1 MTSEQRQELANQYF
15 QTRDELLAL
24 CVALER
30 IADSLP
36 NTVDRGACLNAART
50 LIPLMD
56 RAHRLEED
64 ILFPAVTQSGPLVID
79 VQATF
84 DRLKLDHAGDEY
96 FAEELA
102 ETLISCGQG
111 ASLQNAEATGYM
123 LRGFFVG
130 LRRHIAFEDALL
142 APLLNP
148 SQSDGG
154 KSTH

>member
-1 MTSEQRQELANQYF
+1 MTSEQRQELANQYI

-24 CVALER
+24 CAVLER

-36 NTVDRGACLNAART
+36 NTIDRGACLNAART
-50 LIPLMD
+50 MIPLMD

-64 ILFPAVTQSGPLVID
+64 VLFPAVTKSDPLVID
-79 VQATF
+79 FQATF
-84 DRLKLDHAGDEY
+84 ERLKLDHAGDEY

-102 ETLISCGQG
+102 ETLVSCGQG
-111 ASLQNAEATGYM
+111 TPLQNAEATGYM

-142 APLLNP
+142 GPLLEP
-148 SQSDGG
+148 SLRSKGS
-154 KSTH
+154 STH